1 MIIIGITGVI
11 GSGKSTVSTMLGQ
24 HGFPVFDLD
33 EMAKKV
39 TASQEVLDEISITFG
54 KEYVSSGAIDTDK
67 IKDLVFGDK
76 DALRK
81 LENIIHP
88 KVRKKLFLAIGQ
100 YAKNKEKAVIVDA
113 PLLFETGMNEKMD
126 RIVVVSTKM
135 DILKD
140 RLVKRGMSADDAAR
154 RLTFQIPLEEKERR
168 ADYVVKNNG
177 SRTDLENEVAVLIA
191 KIQSWE
197 EEQCT

>member
-67 IKDLVFGDK
+67 IKDLVFRDK

-88 KVRKKLFLAIGQ
+88 KVREKLFLAIGQ
-100 YAKNKEKAVIVDA
+100 SAKNKEKAVIVDA